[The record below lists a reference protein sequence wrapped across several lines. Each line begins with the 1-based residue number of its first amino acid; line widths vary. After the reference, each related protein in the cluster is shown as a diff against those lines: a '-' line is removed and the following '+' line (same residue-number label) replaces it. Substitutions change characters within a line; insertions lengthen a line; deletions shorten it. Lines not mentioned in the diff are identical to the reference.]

1 MVSLER
7 LWGLVSAA
15 RVALEEAAARKA
27 DPLRRTAADHLVA
40 VLALLLAFALV
51 LGSIALG
58 WLALWRLTLHKIGM
72 FRDILG
78 LNRAT
83 KESARR
89 KAELQMMA
97 LKRQINAL
105 HGFGPGA
112 ARQAGGDEAS
122 GAQGAASGAGTAETP
137 APRGAGGAAGGAGA
151 TSGGR
156 AADRSWA
163 GAWRPKG
170 D

>member
-58 WLALWRLTLHKIGM
+58 ALGWLAIKGLRGVTRGQSGCALWGGVGVCCNR
-72 FRDILG
+72 G
-78 LNRAT
+78 L
-83 KESARR
+83 
-89 KAELQMMA
+89 
-97 LKRQINAL
+97 
-105 HGFGPGA
+105 
-112 ARQAGGDEAS
+112 AGS
-122 GAQGAASGAGTAETP
+122 V
-137 APRGAGGAAGGAGA
+137 RGAEQHSAGCIGVGGG
-151 TSGGR
+151 
-156 AADRSWA
+156 
-163 GAWRPKG
+163 
-170 D
+170 